1 MLNIFVVI
9 DIPLQRPVGGHALP
23 EQNGVHNRLPVNGI
37 ADRRDNV
44 TVLGPVV
51 VPEVEENAAI
61 VARLHIIAR
70 ETVPACKL
78 RGVLRVEQREVE
90 FTGLQL
96 KRLRIVVRDDL
107 EHDAVDVR
115 CALIII
121 FIFCQDDG
129 LSNVPAFELVW
140 PGADRGAEE
149 VRLLPVLAREQMLR
163 QDGHRH
169 VIEERNVRRGEA
181 EGDRV
186 LVRDGDLFDIFE
198 VRRVFRTVFGVHD
211 RLDRE
216 FHVVRRDRLAVV
228 PREVFAE
235 VERVGVRRLVQLPRL
250 GKTGHDVILAV
261 VSRQAVEEQQVD
273 LAVLVHRRVDA
284 RIVRGAV
291 GQRGRFRA
299 VRGCALH
306 RIGRGGVGGF
316 CAGCQR
322 EQHGERQ
329 KRRRKFFHVS
339 SKKSGFGPV
348 LPDFCLSTS
357 VF

>member
-1 MLNIFVVI
+1 
-9 DIPLQRPVGGHALP
+9 
-23 EQNGVHNRLPVNGI
+23 
-37 ADRRDNV
+37 
-44 TVLGPVV
+44 
-51 VPEVEENAAI
+51 
-61 VARLHIIAR
+61 
-70 ETVPACKL
+70 
-78 RGVLRVEQREVE
+78 
-90 FTGLQL
+90 
-96 KRLRIVVRDDL
+96 
-107 EHDAVDVR
+107 
-115 CALIII
+115 
-121 FIFCQDDG
+121 
-129 LSNVPAFELVW
+129 
-140 PGADRGAEE
+140 
-149 VRLLPVLAREQMLR
+149 MLR

-186 LVRDGDLFDIFE
+186 VVRDGDLFDVLK

-216 FHVVRRDRLAVV
+216 FHVVRRDRFAVV
-228 PREVFAE
+228 PREVFTKM
-235 VERVGVRRLVQLPRL
+235 ERVGVRRLVQLPRL

-273 LAVLVHRRVDA
+273 LAVLVHCGIDA

-291 GQRGRFRA
+291 GQRCSA
-299 VRGCALH
+299 VLR
-306 RIGRGGVGGF
+306 RVGRGGVGGF

-329 KRRRKFFHVS
+329 KRCQKFFHVS